1 MSPNQLRSEKRVRG
15 PSRLPGAPIREFSQT
30 TIHSANGQTLWHTYP
45 HDVVA
50 DVVDAGLI
58 PPGHPSFLVPAE
70 NSPIALFRAFF
81 SEAMLQS
88 VVAYTNVKIAFLRS
102 TIVAPNC
109 NKATYQDID
118 LLELEAVIGLLIF
131 SG

>member
-1 MSPNQLRSEKRVRG
+1 
-15 PSRLPGAPIREFSQT
+15 
-30 TIHSANGQTLWHTYP
+30 
-45 HDVVA
+45 
-50 DVVDAGLI
+50 
-58 PPGHPSFLVPAE
+58 
-70 NSPIALFRAFF
+70 
-81 SEAMLQS
+81 MLQS

-131 SG
+131 SGSKKDGNLRTIDMFSTWSGRPFYKAVSSRLRFEFILRALRFDNPATRVERSRQGDKFYLIRQLWDTTINNC